1 MKKFNFNPNA
11 LKAGVALALGLTAG
25 SVSAA
30 TVASPTN
37 NSVQINNIASAT
49 YNVDGQAQPP
59 VSSNAVTVNVNEVGS
74 FSLISTI
81 ADNNSNPDDAVNQP
95 AIPGGNTT
103 FTHKLEN
110 TGNVKDTYTLTLSND
125 GNTSSIITE
134 PDEYQFS
141 SLSNMTVQIYKDG
154 GATPINTISGLAS
167 GGKVDLLPDE
177 YAIITYSATTP
188 TNGVIAG
195 NSDTAVLT
203 ATGTY
208 VTSSLV
214 NEDQAMVVVPTF
226 AITKSAGTT
235 STIDMSKTTQDVIY
249 QITVK
254 NDGSLAYASD
264 AKGVLIQDVLPTGVT
279 LKSGSTVT
287 VRTDNPVST
296 KEGTVNTSLTD
307 GSGRQ
312 IIAVQDVDL
321 LKNEIIT
328 IEFTAT
334 VNTTQIDKTKNLIN
348 DATVYDNYT
357 DTSPTAGNTP
367 TSDIRDSTATIDPTS
382 AKVPTDSNDNGSSLS
397 LSSRALT
404 VSTDAAKELPPISAS
419 NAPATY
425 THVITNSGN
434 VTETGMTFKI
444 IDSTTGNNIDVKNV
458 TYNGT
463 VLSPNSDGVYTIPTS
478 LAPNATGTITYD
490 VTTGV
495 IASNTGATGSETTKL
510 ILTAGDNISGT
521 TPPTVDPV
529 SDTTTVKA
537 LILDK
542 LQALDATCDGSA
554 DTAYSKTDINNA
566 IPGQCVMYQITATN
580 TFTTKA
586 MTNIVISDAASDS
599 ANPANDAN
607 LWGSK
612 ATYIANSATATG
624 SASGSITSLP
634 TVSATSTTGKVQ
646 ATFPTMNAGQTGVL
660 TFRVRINKAN

>member
-11 LKAGVALALGLTAG
+11 LKSGVALALGLTAG

-30 TVASPTN
+30 TVSLPN
-37 NSVQINNIASAT
+37 NTVQINNIASAT

-59 VSSNAVTVNVNEVGS
+59 VSSNAVIVNVNEVGS

-81 ADNNSNPDDAVNQP
+81 VDGNPNSDDAVNQP

-125 GNTSSIITE
+125 GGTSSIITE
-134 PDEYQFS
+134 ADNYQFS
-141 SLSNMTVQIYKDG
+141 SLSNMNVEIFKDG
-154 GATPINTISGLAS
+154 GTASIRTISGLAS

-188 TNGVIAG
+188 LNGVIGG
-195 NSDTAVLT
+195 NKDTAVLT

-208 VTSSLV
+208 VASSLV
-214 NEDQAMVVVPTF
+214 NEDQARVVVPTF

-249 QITVK
+249 KITVK

-264 AKGVLIQDVLPTGVT
+264 AKGVLIQDVLPKGVT

-287 VRTDNPVST
+287 VRTDNAVST

-321 LKNEIIT
+321 LKNETIT

-334 VNTTQIDKTKNLIN
+334 VNTTQIDPTRNLIN

-367 TSDIRDSTATIDPTS
+367 NSDITDSTATIDPTS

-397 LSSRALT
+397 LSRRALT
-404 VSTDAAKELPPISAS
+404 VSTDTDKELPPISAS

-444 IDSTTGNNIDVKNV
+444 IDSTTGNNIDVRNV

-478 LAPNATGTITYD
+478 LAPTATGTITYD

-495 IASNTGATGSETTKL
+495 IASNTGATGRETTQL
-510 ILTAGDNISGT
+510 ILTAGDISGT
-521 TPPTVDPV
+521 TPPPVDPV
-529 SDTTTVKA
+529 SDKTTVKA
-537 LILDK
+537 LTLDK

-554 DTAYSKTDINNA
+554 DTGYSKADINNA

-599 ANPANDAN
+599 ANPANDAD

-634 TVSATSTTGKVQ
+634 TVGATSTTGKVQ
-646 ATFPTMNAGQTGVL
+646 ATFPTMTAGQTGVL
-660 TFRVRINKAN
+660 TFRVKINKAN

>member
-1 MKKFNFNPNA
+1 MKVEIF
-11 LKAGVALALGLTAG
+11 
-25 SVSAA
+25 
-30 TVASPTN
+30 
-37 NSVQINNIASAT
+37 
-49 YNVDGQAQPP
+49 
-59 VSSNAVTVNVNEVGS
+59 
-74 FSLISTI
+74 
-81 ADNNSNPDDAVNQP
+81 
-95 AIPGGNTT
+95 
-103 FTHKLEN
+103 
-110 TGNVKDTYTLTLSND
+110 
-125 GNTSSIITE
+125 
-134 PDEYQFS
+134 
-141 SLSNMTVQIYKDG
+141 KDG
-154 GATPINTISGLAS
+154 GTTPINTISGLAS

-177 YAIITYSATTP
+177 YAIITYTAATP
-188 TNGVIAG
+188 ANGVIAG
-195 NSDTAVLT
+195 NSATTVLT

-208 VTSSLV
+208 VASSLV
-214 NEDQAMVVVPTF
+214 NENQAMVVVPTF

-235 STIDMSKTTQDVIY
+235 PTIDMSKTTQDVSY
-249 QITVK
+249 KITVK

-287 VRTDNPVST
+287 VSTDNQVST

-307 GSGRQ
+307 DSGRQ

-321 LKNEIIT
+321 LKNETIT

-348 DATVYDNYT
+348 DATVYDNFT
-357 DTSPTAGNTP
+357 DTSPTAGKTP
-367 TSDIRDSTATIDPTS
+367 ISDIRDSTATVDPVS
-382 AKVPTDSNDNGSSLS
+382 AKLPTGSDSNDNGSSLS
-397 LSSRALT
+397 LTSRALT
-404 VSTDAAKELPPISAS
+404 VSTDTDKELPPISAS

-425 THVITNSGN
+425 THVITNRGN
-434 VTETGMTFKI
+434 VTETGITFKI
-444 IDSTTGNNIDVKNV
+444 IDSTTGNNIDVRNV

-463 VLSPNSDGVYTIPTS
+463 VLSPDSNGVYTIPTS

-495 IASNTGATGSETTKL
+495 IASNTGATGSETTTL

-521 TPPTVDPV
+521 TPPKVDPV
-529 SDTTTVKA
+529 SNETTVKA
-537 LILDK
+537 LTLDK
-542 LQALDATCDGSA
+542 LQALDANCDGNA
-554 DTAYSKTDINNA
+554 DTGYSKTDINNA

-580 TFTTKA
+580 TFTNKT

-634 TVSATSTTGKVQ
+634 TVGATSTTGKVQ
-646 ATFPTMNAGQTGVL
+646 ATFPIMTAGQTGVL